1 MYQYCVICRSTF
13 SYIITLFAGG
23 GGGVC
28 VCGGGGGGGSRQV
41 WLTNPADAH
50 RQFYKYIV

>member
-1 MYQYCVICRSTF
+1 MHQYCVICRSTF

-23 GGGVC
+23 GGG
-28 VCGGGGGGGSRQV
+28 GGVGGGGSRQV